1 MGKIWSAL
9 ILLIKAHSKLYNMKK
24 ILFPTDFSPTAEN
37 AFLYALALAKAT
49 KAQLTLIHVYELP
62 ELGRALKNTTREVY
76 ELMEMESLETFK
88 KSVNQLHKVADEHNM
103 GDVEFDQAMV
113 EGEAIY
119 KISQAAKE
127 IEADFI
133 VMGTKGATGLKEVFL
148 GSVTTGV
155 MEEAKVPVLSIPE
168 DAHFEHSINR
178 VAYLTNY
185 KSEELSAFEETC
197 SFASLFKASVD
208 CVHFSIGDENEDG
221 GQMEKWRSST
231 SNQNVDIDFRVEKGS
246 DIETALMRYT
256 KDRKIDVLAV
266 QPRKKNIFTRLFSKS
281 VSKQIAHHISVPLL
295 SLPA

>member
-1 MGKIWSAL
+1 
-9 ILLIKAHSKLYNMKK
+9 MKK

-49 KAQLTLIHVYELP
+49 KAHLTLIHVYELP

-76 ELMEMESLETFK
+76 ELMEMESLEAFK
-88 KSVNQLHKVADEHNM
+88 KSVNQLHKVAEENNM
-103 GDVEFDQAMV
+103 GDIEFDQAMV

-119 KISQAAKE
+119 KISKAAQE
-127 IEADFI
+127 IDADFI

-155 MEEAKVPVLSIPE
+155 MEEAQIPVLSIPE
-168 DAHFEHSINR
+168 EAHYENAINR

-185 KSEELSAFEETC
+185 KSEELPAFESTC
-197 SFASLFKASVD
+197 SFASLFNASLD
-208 CVHFSIGDENEDG
+208 CVHFSIGEENEDG
-221 GQMEKWRSST
+221 GQMEKWRGLISSEKV
-231 SNQNVDIDFRVEKGS
+231 NVDFRIEKGF
-246 DIETALMRYT
+246 DIESALMSYT

-281 VSKQIAHHISVPLL
+281 VSKQIAHHIKVPLL

>member
-1 MGKIWSAL
+1 MK
-9 ILLIKAHSKLYNMKK
+9 KMKK

-37 AFLYALALAKAT
+37 AFLYALALTKAT
-49 KAQLTLIHVYELP
+49 KAHLTLIHVYELP

-76 ELMEMESLETFK
+76 ELMEMESLEAFK
-88 KSVNQLHKVADEHNM
+88 KSVSQLHKVAEKNNM

-119 KISQAAKE
+119 KIAKAAKE

-155 MEEAKVPVLSIPE
+155 MEEAQVPVLSIPDE
-168 DAHFEHSINR
+168 AHYENAINH

-185 KSEELSAFEETC
+185 KSEELNAFEQTC
-197 SFASLFKASVD
+197 AFAALFNASVD
-208 CVHFSIGDENEDG
+208 CLHLSIDEEDEDG
-221 GQMEKWRSST
+221 GQMDKWKGLT
-231 SNQNVDIDFRVEKGS
+231 SVQNVAVDFRIEKGD
-246 DIETALMRYT
+246 DIEAALMNYT
-256 KDRKIDVLAV
+256 KAQKIDVLAV

-281 VSKQIAHHISVPLL
+281 VSKQIAHHVRVPLL